1 MSLIVVGVDG
11 SEQSRRAFDW
21 AVTYAADR
29 SAVVQ
34 AITTVETKDLAD
46 DERQARLVA
55 AERMVARLVTD
66 ATQDVPSPPRI
77 TYDVVEGDPS
87 IVLVDASRGADLI
100 VLGSHGMSSLRNPA
114 LGSVSLACIR
124 MGSCP
129 VLVIPAGI
137 PERIEGADLLV
148 R

>member
-21 AVTYAADR
+21 ALTYAADR

-34 AITTVETKDLAD
+34 AITTVETKDLD
-46 DERQARLVA
+46 DGERRGRLVA
-55 AERMVARLVTD
+55 AERMVSRLVSD
-66 ATQDVPSPPRI
+66 ATQGLESPPTV

-87 IVLVDASRGADLI
+87 IALVDASRGADLI
-100 VLGSHGMSSLRNPA
+100 VLGSHGMSSIRNPA

-129 VLVIPAGI
+129 VLVIPAGL
-137 PERIEGADLLV
+137 PERVEGGDLLV
-148 R
+148 L